1 MPGDLHVRFGSRPF
15 PAFLRNAGEN
25 PVFLRNAGENPV
37 FLRNT
42 GGPVE
47 RLAVEFIRRT

>member
-1 MPGDLHVRFGSRPF
+1 MQGDLHVRFGSRPF
-15 PAFLRNAGEN
+15 